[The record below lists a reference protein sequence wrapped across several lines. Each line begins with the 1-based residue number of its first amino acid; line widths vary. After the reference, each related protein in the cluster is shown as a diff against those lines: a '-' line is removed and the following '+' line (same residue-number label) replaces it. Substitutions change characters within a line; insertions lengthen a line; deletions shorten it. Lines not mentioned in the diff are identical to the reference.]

1 MQMRERRG
9 DPHGGS
15 RLARPAGRAEAPRGT
30 AAHPRDSGR
39 CLGYNRSAA
48 AKTFKRRSMAA
59 DTTTLLGSAAAR
71 SRGWTDAGLSI
82 VVPLFNEANNL
93 AALHGRILDVAHAL
107 RAGRGLATEVVY
119 VDDGSLDGTLAA
131 ALKLPANGLDIQV
144 ISLSRNFGKEAAL
157 LAGLDHS
164 RLGAVLFMDGDGQ
177 HPPVLMEKLVA
188 YWLDDG
194 YDVVYTAKA
203 HRASEPWLRRLGVKT
218 FYALI
223 NWGARQKIP
232 ADAGDFRLL
241 SPRAAAALKQ
251 LPERNRF
258 FKGLASWIGFRQI
271 RVDYE
276 PAERIYG
283 RTSWNLYSLIGLSI
297 EGLTSFSVAPL
308 RLASLLGLL
317 LAAAAFIFGV
327 QILIETFVF
336 GESVP
341 GYPSVVVGLMVLGGV
356 QLIMIGIMGEY
367 IGKILSEM
375 KARPVYFV
383 AEHTLKTAESAGA
396 AGDPPARSAAE

>member
-1 MQMRERRG
+1 
-9 DPHGGS
+9 
-15 RLARPAGRAEAPRGT
+15 
-30 AAHPRDSGR
+30 
-39 CLGYNRSAA
+39 
-48 AKTFKRRSMAA
+48 MAA
-59 DTTTLLGSAAAR
+59 DATTPLGSAAR
-71 SRGWTDAGLSI
+71 SRGWADTGLSI

-93 AALHGRILDVAHAL
+93 AALHQRILDVAHAL
-107 RAGRGLATEVVY
+107 KAGRGLATEVVY
-119 VDDGSLDGTLAA
+119 VDDGSRDGTLAA
-131 ALKLPANGLDIQV
+131 ALKLPADGLDIQV

-157 LAGLDHS
+157 LAGLDHA

-177 HPPVLMEKLVA
+177 HPPALVQKLVR

-203 HRASEPWLRRLGVKT
+203 HRASEPWLRRVGVKA

-223 NWGARQKIP
+223 NWGARQRIP

-276 PAERIYG
+276 PAERIHG

-317 LAAAAFIFGV
+317 LAVAAFIFGV

-367 IGKILSEM
+367 LGKILSEI

-383 AEHTLKTAESAGA
+383 AAHTLKTAESAGA

>member
-1 MQMRERRG
+1 MAG
-9 DPHGGS
+9 DAMTRASGAGAS
-15 RLARPAGRAEAPRGT
+15 ARP
-30 AAHPRDSGR
+30 
-39 CLGYNRSAA
+39 RSW
-48 AKTFKRRSMAA
+48 A
-59 DTTTLLGSAAAR
+59 DT
-71 SRGWTDAGLSI
+71 GLSI

-93 AALHGRILDVAHAL
+93 ATLHARIVEVARALK
-107 RAGRGLATEVVY
+107 AGRGLATEAVY
-119 VDDGSLDGTLAA
+119 VDDGSGDATLTAA
-131 ALKLPANGLDIQV
+131 RELPAENLDIQV

-157 LAGLDHS
+157 LAGLDHA

-177 HPPVLMEKLVA
+177 HPPALVEKLVSH
-188 YWLDDG
+188 WLDHG

-203 HRASEPWLRRLGVKT
+203 HRAREPWLRRVGVKT

-232 ADAGDFRLL
+232 EDAGDFRLL

-258 FKGLASWIGFRQI
+258 FKGLASWIGFRQV

-276 PAERIYG
+276 PAERIHG
-283 RTSWNLYSLIGLSI
+283 RTTWNLYSLMALSI

-327 QILIETFVF
+327 QILLETFVF

-341 GYPSVVVGLMVLGGV
+341 GYPSVIVGLMVLGGV

-367 IGKILSEM
+367 IGKILSEL

-383 AEHTLKTAESAGA
+383 AEHTLKTAENADAVG
-396 AGDPPARSAAE
+396 GPPARSAAE